1 MLVLSAEKCWKLTA
15 EKCMFLIAFYNPE
28 KQENGR
34 ILKQLHLGFPVFYEG
49 SEGDTIRL
57 HEKNTLESVVGL
69 KRVGDEA

>member
-1 MLVLSAEKCWKLTA
+1 
-15 EKCMFLIAFYNPE
+15 MFLIAFYNPE